1 MKMQNPNQFKASS
14 EFTQVVMSRLTTDRG
29 IHAETAI
36 SAAARMAGT
45 FVLRSCGL
53 PLSNLT
59 PGAPVFSDL
68 IDEQG
73 QNVLRTVDQILAE
86 MNLVLDGQK
95 LVYEIPEDNTPHME
109 LPDVQ
114 AMFDASFRTIA
125 TKYNLTEEESAHAA
139 AISAG
144 VLIQKAS
151 GILDPH
157 VGYIIA
163 TYGMIEA
170 CKTVPFFDGPAATN
184 STVNVGR

>member
-1 MKMQNPNQFKASS
+1 MKMQNPDQFKASS
-14 EFTQVVMSRLTTDRG
+14 EFTQIVMSRLSTDRG

-53 PLSNLT
+53 PLANLA
-59 PGAPVFSDL
+59 PGTPVFSDL

-73 QNVLRTVDQILAE
+73 QNVLRTIDEVLAE
-86 MNLVLDGQK
+86 MNVVLDGDK
-95 LVYEIPEDNTPHME
+95 LVYDIPEDNSPHME

-114 AMFDASFRTIA
+114 SMFDASFRTIA
-125 TKYNLTEEESAHAA
+125 EKYNLTEEESAHAA
-139 AISAG
+139 AASVG

-163 TYGMIEA
+163 TYGMIEG
-170 CKTVPFFDGPAATN
+170 CKTVPFFNDPAAAG
-184 STVNVGR
+184 SSVHVGR